1 MDVAA
6 AAVLRQRP
14 VADEVVLPPTPDQ
27 LIVLV
32 TRGKAM
38 IESSDGGRWRRAA
51 YVPGQI
57 GLTVPGCSTRLRWR
71 STSDAVLTTPHV
83 SLPGP
88 SARARRSG
96 AAGSR
101 RELVQ
106 PARCAVDPAVTHSGF
121 SRASRKISAV
131 MFPTGRRPAG
141 LAVHAPDGPATADDV
156 AVPAQDR
163 LRSDL
168 QLEPLGAALSASRR
182 TGSRAVPGSP
192 VQVQARLPPS
202 QYREL
207 VAQDHEP
214 CGLPRLLTL
223 RQPQP

>member
-1 MDVAA
+1 MTRYKTAGRKERPGGRVAGAGQERALAPYLLQLAGRGMDVAA

-96 AAGSR
+96 AAGCSHDSNRAAVCRVIPFRSWVFSGGLSR
-101 RELVQ
+101 
-106 PARCAVDPAVTHSGF
+106 
-121 SRASRKISAV
+121 SADLWAFCGPHV
-131 MFPTGRRPAG
+131 RP
-141 LAVHAPDGPATADDV
+141 
-156 AVPAQDR
+156 
-163 LRSDL
+163 
-168 QLEPLGAALSASRR
+168 
-182 TGSRAVPGSP
+182 
-192 VQVQARLPPS
+192 
-202 QYREL
+202 
-207 VAQDHEP
+207 
-214 CGLPRLLTL
+214 
-223 RQPQP
+223 